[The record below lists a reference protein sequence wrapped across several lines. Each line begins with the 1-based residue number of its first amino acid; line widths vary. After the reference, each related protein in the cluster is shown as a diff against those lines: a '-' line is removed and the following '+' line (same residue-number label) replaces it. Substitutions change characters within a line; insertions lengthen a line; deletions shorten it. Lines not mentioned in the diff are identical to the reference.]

1 MTLAHTHT
9 QLIFMISTVNCI
21 ESWRLNGLS
30 LKIMGKG
37 DSLTL
42 QETFKITAEGWNRVY
57 SFKDYLHVNSVLW
70 ITEFI

>member
-1 MTLAHTHT
+1 MTLAHTHS
-9 QLIFMISTVNCI
+9 QLIFMISTGNCI

-70 ITEFI
+70 IREFI